1 MKNAT
6 TPVRWCG
13 NALMQLNLYKNH
25 TTWMFDDPAHQILAE
40 PFVLGMSEII
50 TERIPTN
57 DRCTLL
63 FSLNPFPG
71 SHSLNLL
78 NEEADGGWYREPELD
93 MQGWLCPVTR
103 VYCGGMPG
111 KIHYRIFEPGS

>member
-1 MKNAT
+1 
-6 TPVRWCG
+6 
-13 NALMQLNLYKNH
+13 
-25 TTWMFDDPAHQILAE
+25 MFDDPAHQILAE

-78 NEEADGGWYREPELD
+78 NMEADGGWYREPELD